1 MDKILKAVLKC
12 IKPTQAERRQLER
25 VANEMVVQV
34 NLACAKLGIPA
45 RGMLVG
51 SAARNTWLRS
61 ERDIDIF
68 ILFPEETSRA
78 ALEQKGLAV
87 ARAVAGK
94 RGRERYAEHPYVTTK
109 LKGFE
114 IDLVPCYDIRDP
126 RKIKSAVDRT
136 PHHQSYVSKHLNPEL
151 ADEVLFLKKFMDGI
165 GVYGAE
171 LKVQGFSGYL
181 CELLVLSYRTFKGV
195 VEAASKWSPG
205 EAIDL
210 AKRYRDLGEAKA
222 IFAGQ
227 PLIIIDPVDPNRNAA
242 AAVSMQNFATF
253 VRACQDFTR
262 RPSTK
267 FFSPRPT
274 KVLSAGKIRRT
285 IEQRGTALIC
295 LTFRPPDVVED
306 ILYPQLRK
314 TEQALVMQLAR
325 AGFEVFRSDVWAD
338 SSAAILIELA
348 AARLPTVRKRLGPP
362 VTIEAGDFVDK
373 HLASKEKV
381 SGPFIDRVGR
391 LVFEVK
397 RKHVSARHALEVA
410 LAERAAFG
418 KHVTEALAK
427 GHKIYEGKQ
436 IIKLCGD
443 KEFAEFLSEY
453 LTRRLPWHR

>member
-1 MDKILKAVLKC
+1 MDKVLKVVLKR
-12 IKPTQAERRQLER
+12 IKPTQAERRRLEK
-25 VANEMVVQV
+25 VANEMVARV

-61 ERDIDIF
+61 ERDIDVF
-68 ILFPEETSRA
+68 FLFPEETSRA

-94 RGRERYAEHPYVTTK
+94 RGRERYAEHPYITTE

-114 IDLVPCYDIRDP
+114 IDLVPCYDVHNP

-136 PHHQSYVSKHLNPEL
+136 PHHQGYVSKHLNPEL
-151 ADEVLFLKKFMDGI
+151 ADEVLLLKKFMDGI

-171 LKVQGFSGYL
+171 LKIQGFSGYL
-181 CELLVLSYRTFKGV
+181 CELLVLRYRTFNGV

-210 AKRYRDLGEAKA
+210 AKSYRDLGEAKA

-227 PLIIIDPVDPNRNAA
+227 PLIIIDPIDPNRNAA

-253 VRACQDFTR
+253 VRACQDFAR
-262 RPSTK
+262 RPNTR
-267 FFSPRPT
+267 FFFPRPA
-274 KVLSAGKIRRT
+274 KVLSAAKIKRT
-285 IEQRGTALIC
+285 IEQRGTTLLC

-314 TEQALVMQLAR
+314 TEQALVMQLVR
-325 AGFEVFRSDVWAD
+325 VGFEVFRSDVWAD
-338 SSAAILIELA
+338 SNAAILIELA
-348 AARLPTVRKRLGPP
+348 AARLPAVRKRLGPP
-362 VTIEAGDFVDK
+362 VTIKAGDFVDK

-381 SGPFIDRVGR
+381 SGPFIDSVGR

-397 RKHVSARHALEVA
+397 RKHVSARHALEAV

-436 IIKLCGD
+436 IIKLCSD
-443 KEFAEFLSEY
+443 REFAEFLSEY